1 MRVFAGHTTQL
12 GLITEQCT
20 PLHGSG
26 GGPWS
31 SGLTSQAGDTHN
43 YVGLEA
49 ACVSFLRENVRQQGQ
64 GTGEKMTR
72 VCLTMKV
79 STES

>member
-1 MRVFAGHTTQL
+1 MFAGHKTQL

-31 SGLTSQAGDTHN
+31 SGLTSQAGDMHN

-49 ACVSFLRENVRQQGQ
+49 ECVSFLRENRVSAGP
-64 GTGEKMTR
+64 GDKGEDG
-72 VCLTMKV
+72 
-79 STES
+79 